1 MLVDVCTVT
10 VHVGC
15 HVLGGFGESS
25 VTTMVVTQP
34 TSDSLV
40 AAKLG
45 AIGFGTGFA
54 VVTPKSAVSSAGDR
68 NWYLCIVSALV
79 KLRMDG
85 PCLLYNG

>member
-15 HVLGGFGESS
+15 HVFGGLGESS

-34 TSDSLV
+34 TCDSLV
-40 AAKLG
+40 AAMLG

-54 VVTPKSAVSSAGDR
+54 VATPKSAVSSAGHI
-68 NWYLCIVSALV
+68 N
-79 KLRMDG
+79 
-85 PCLLYNG
+85 